1 MSSAPLPSPRT
12 SSRPSQ
18 GCALDLCTRWP
29 AVEAEHTNAMVMD
42 LFSERREITSLAV
55 IEHDRPIGLINRDI
69 FLSQMSKPYHREVY
83 DRKSCIAFMD
93 KEPLVVDAG
102 LSIEELTRRTV
113 EVGEKAL
120 ADGFIVTRE
129 GRFVGLGLGVQ
140 LMRRVAD
147 LQAEKN
153 RQIMHSIEYASVIQR
168 AMLRSSREALAV
180 MEQDATLVWQP
191 RDVVGGDFYHFVQHA
206 DGWFGAI
213 ADCTGHGVPGAFMTL
228 IASASLTQALQQL
241 GPRDPSALLA
251 AINASV
257 KAMLGQ
263 SGGIS
268 ESNDGLDLACFWVDR
283 HGHSLT
289 YAGARMPLH
298 LLAPDAAEVLTLA
311 PLRLGIGYA
320 DSPLDQCW
328 PATTLPLQPGSLL
341 FATTDGL
348 IDQIGGPRRTSFGKR
363 RALARLSE
371 SRTAPTATFCKQLS
385 ADLARWQGDELRRDD
400 LTFLCIRV
408 A

>member
-1 MSSAPLPSPRT
+1 MSSAPLSSSRT

-18 GCALDLCTRWP
+18 GCALDLCTQWP

-42 LFSERREITSLAV
+42 LFNARREITSLAV

-93 KEPLVVDAG
+93 KEPLVVDAA

-140 LMRRVAD
+140 LMRMVAD

-191 RDVVGGDFYHFVQHA
+191 RDVVGGDFYHFAQHE

-251 AINASV
+251 AINGSAASCAEPAYTV
-257 KAMLGQ
+257 SDMKMAQGTASPPLTMATPLTSPHVAAPG
-263 SGGIS
+263 
-268 ESNDGLDLACFWVDR
+268 NDGRMARCPARKAARVS
-283 HGHSLT
+283 GS
-289 YAGARMPLH
+289 AGITSCR
-298 LLAPDAAEVLTLA
+298 
-311 PLRLGIGYA
+311 
-320 DSPLDQCW
+320 CW
-328 PATTLPLQPGSLL
+328 PST
-341 FATTDGL
+341 
-348 IDQIGGPRRTSFGKR
+348 
-363 RALARLSE
+363 
-371 SRTAPTATFCKQLS
+371 PTARAAAARRPS
-385 ADLARWQGDELRRDD
+385 AVVRWRCCPANARRPCVHRAADG
-400 LTFLCIRV
+400 
-408 A
+408 

>member
-1 MSSAPLPSPRT
+1 MSSAPLPSSR
-12 SSRPSQ
+12 SASRPSQ
-18 GCALDLCTRWP
+18 RCALDLCSQWP

-42 LFSERREITSLAV
+42 LFNERREITSLAV

-129 GRFVGLGLGVQ
+129 GRFAGLGLGVQ
-140 LMRRVAD
+140 LMRMVSD

-191 RDVVGGDFYHFVQHA
+191 RDVVGGDFYHFAQHE

-251 AINASV
+251 TINASV

-283 HGHSLT
+283 RGHSLT

-298 LLAPDAAEVLTLA
+298 LLAPDATDALTLA

-363 RALARLSE
+363 RALARLTE
-371 SRTAPTATFCKQLS
+371 SRAAPTAAFCAQLS
-385 ADLARWQGDELRRDD
+385 EDLARWQGDELRRDD